1 MTAGSATLLVFGLAL
16 LLSSWVLLLI
26 TSWKEDYAWGLFTL
40 LLPPLSYLF
49 ALFKLDKAGQSI
61 LLAIAGWTCIFLSQ

>member
-16 LLSSWVLLLI
+16 LLSSWVLLLVI
-26 TSWKEDYAWGLFTL
+26 SWKEDYAWGLFTL
-40 LLPPLSYLF
+40 LLPPLSYFF

-61 LLAIAGWTCIFLSQ
+61 LLAIAGWTFIFLSQ

>member
-1 MTAGSATLLVFGLAL
+1 MAAGSATLLVFGLAL

-40 LLPPLSYLF
+40 LLPPLSYLS

-61 LLAIAGWTCIFLSQ
+61 LLAIAGWACIFLSQ